1 MTDPNDFKNHL
12 KSVEH
17 YKYLDNDHKFAGNPE
32 ACALLRNKFPNK
44 NEIYD
49 FCLSL
54 RGNLDYFSNLR
65 PLNLFKDDNCQ
76 YLNCWIN
83 DRLLS
88 LGFNVGGN
96 SANII
101 IEILRYFTFFEVDKT
116 CKYEFSHIEKKQYEK
131 MKTLYDYVLD
141 FSNIQWYANKYG
153 CSTENEQYIN
163 ERRRVYEEVIEDC
176 KKPQKETYCIVL
188 KHLQEAYRNNELL
201 NFRCTKFK
209 DHSSRDTGRS
219 RMLQSGQNDGS
230 GEFHG
235 ALGSE
240 NDHQRVHSSASV
252 EETEESSL
260 PSSTT
265 PMAVLF
271 PFLGSSL
278 ILFILYRFSP
288 MGHWLRTR
296 FLRKNMVRSNID
308 EDETVETIQNAY
320 EMENIS
326 PQISRHLIGYN
337 PLENM

>member
-1 MTDPNDFKNHL
+1 M
-12 KSVEH
+12 
-17 YKYLDNDHKFAGNPE
+17 DNDHKFAGNPE

-44 NEIYD
+44 NGIYD

-83 DRLLS
+83 NRLLS

-240 NDHQRVHSSASV
+240 NNHQRVHSSASV

-278 ILFILYRFSP
+278 ILFILYRVI
-288 MGHWLRTR
+288 R
-296 FLRKNMVRSNID
+296 NI
-308 EDETVETIQNAY
+308 I
-320 EMENIS
+320 
-326 PQISRHLIGYN
+326 
-337 PLENM
+337 